1 MTLSTIIVIVSRRC
15 RPYRGGAIEVRPIR
29 PWSSLLSGASRRTA
43 DPRDAG
49 IGRLQIL
56 ERIDLFDQ
64 WICWIHLSAMQINVT
79 LHQLESFAAVASALS
94 FSDAATQVHL
104 SQPALSAAIRKLEE
118 TLGARLFDR
127 DTRNVALTPAGV
139 ELQAVADRLLV
150 EVDDALSGLRAFIDG
165 KRGRLSIAASPSLAA
180 DLVPRVVAEFQRLY
194 PLVQLHVTDALADD
208 AIALVRSGKADL
220 ALAADT
226 VTGTDLD
233 RTHLFNDRL
242 VLLCAADHV
251 LARRRIVRWRDV
263 LPYPVVA
270 QKGTSSVR
278 QRIEAVYTEFGAV
291 LRPAF
296 EVEYAT
302 TLISFIAHGLGIGI
316 LPDSLAPA
324 YGNDYIAVRRIVG
337 PEILRSLCIYRRQ
350 AFTPSPAASTFVEM
364 CLARAS
370 LAAPP
375 ALRAPLAARR
385 PSVL

>member
-1 MTLSTIIVIVSRRC
+1 M
-15 RPYRGGAIEVRPIR
+15 
-29 PWSSLLSGASRRTA
+29 
-43 DPRDAG
+43 
-49 IGRLQIL
+49 L

-64 WICWIHLSAMQINVT
+64 WIYWIDLLTMQINVT
-79 LHQLESFAAVASALS
+79 LHQLESFAAVARALS
-94 FSDAATQVHL
+94 FSDAAIQVHL

-139 ELQAVADRLLV
+139 ELQAVADRLLA
-150 EVDDALSGLRAFIDG
+150 EVDEALSGLRAFIAG

-194 PLVQLHVTDALADD
+194 PLVELHVTDALADD

-220 ALAADT
+220 AFAAET
-226 VTGTDLD
+226 VTGADLN
-233 RTHLFNDRL
+233 RTHLFSDRL
-242 VLLCAADHV
+242 VLLCAADHG
-251 LARRRIVRWRDV
+251 LARRRTVRWRDI

-278 QRIEAVYTEFGAV
+278 QRIEAVYTNFGAV

-302 TLISFIAHGLGIGI
+302 TLISFIAQGLGVGI

-324 YGNDYIAVRRIVG
+324 FGNDHIAVRRIVG
-337 PEILRSLCIYRRQ
+337 PEILRSLCVYRRQ
-350 AFTPSPAASTFVEM
+350 AFTPSPAATTFVEM
-364 CLARAS
+364 CISRAALS
-370 LAAPP
+370 APP
-375 ALRAPLAARR
+375 AKQRARIR
-385 PSVL
+385 